1 MTPPHRS
8 SFRNDEAEASAS
20 AASGRP
26 RAGLFGRR
34 ARAAAASA
42 LLGLLAACGGGGGN
56 PLDNPP
62 DISNPGSGGGDKL
75 AFDYF
80 QYCVAPVV
88 TVNVAEPAKNCSN
101 SNCHAPGGS
110 GGAYRVIAGAALV
123 AGGTPADAA
132 RTTDMYKNFHSAAA
146 QAVLNAPNDSR
157 LLNKPLNRGTL
168 HSGGAIFASPA
179 DPGAA
184 VISFWIANPLPPGAD
199 EFSNTNIGNRFTG
212 GVAATA
218 NCRS

>member
-1 MTPPHRS
+1 MTPPHRPT
-8 SFRNDEAEASAS
+8 FRNDEAEASAS

-26 RAGLFGRR
+26 GAGLFGRR
-34 ARAAAASA
+34 TRAVAASA
-42 LLGLLAACGGGGGN
+42 LVVLLAACGGGGN

-62 DISNPGSGGGDKL
+62 DISNPGTGGGDKL

-80 QYCVAPVV
+80 QYCVVPVV
-88 TVNVAEPAKNCSN
+88 TVNVADPAKNCSN

-123 AGGTPADAA
+123 PGGTPADTA
-132 RTTDMYKNFHSAAA
+132 RLTDMYKNFHSAAN
-146 QAVLNAPNDSR
+146 QTVLNAPNDSR

-199 EFSNTNIGNRFTG
+199 EFSNTNVNARFIG
-212 GVAATA
+212 GVPSTA